1 MTPQISRINT
11 NKNLLAFSA
20 GIDST
25 ALFFILLENNI
36 PFDIA
41 IVDYNIREQ
50 SKEEVA
56 YAEKLANK
64 YNKKIFI
71 KNIKLE
77 NQSNFEKNA
86 RDIRY
91 KFFKEIIHNFSYQT
105 LITAHQ
111 LNDKLEWF
119 LMQLSK
125 GAGLV
130 ELISFEEFKED
141 DSYNIFKP
149 LIKISKKELLK
160 YLDENKIRYFTDQ
173 TNFDEKYKRN
183 YFRKNFSNRFLNEFE
198 NGVKNSFDYLQKD
211 LNSLKIDQIPIF
223 EEKELVIFNNSLD
236 DNLNLRII
244 DKNLKKR
251 GILLSS
257 LQRDEIIKQ
266 KEIVIS
272 HKVCI
277 NLTKKLIF
285 IAPSENKTMTKEF
298 KEKCRIVKLPKNIRP
313 YIYKENLFESILK
326 TLKG

>member
-1 MTPQISRINT
+1 MSPKISRINT
-11 NKNLLAFSA
+11 SKNLLAFSA
-20 GIDST
+20 GVDST

-41 IVDYNIREQ
+41 IVNYNIREQ
-50 SKEEVA
+50 SKKEVT
-56 YAEKLANK
+56 YAEELANK

-71 KNIKLE
+71 KNITIE

-91 KFFKEIIHNFSYQT
+91 SFFKEIIQNFSYQT

-119 LMQLSK
+119 FMQLSK

-130 ELISFEEFKED
+130 ELLSFEEFKEEKPF
-141 DSYNIFKP
+141 NIFKP
-149 LIKISKKELLK
+149 LVNISKNELIK
-160 YLDENKIRYFTDQ
+160 YLDKNKITYFTDQ
-173 TNFDEKYKRN
+173 TNFDEKYTRN
-183 YFRKNFSNRFLNEFE
+183 YFRNNFANKFLDEFE

-211 LNSLKIDQIPIF
+211 LNSLDINQIPIF
-223 EEKELVIFNNSLD
+223 REKELIIFNSSVD

-272 HKVCI
+272 HKICV
-277 NLTKKLIF
+277 NLTNKLIF
-285 IAPSENKTMTKEF
+285 IAPYENITMIKEF
-298 KEKCRIVKLPKNIRP
+298 KEKCRLIKLPKNIRP
-313 YIYKENLFESILK
+313 YIYKEKIFENICQVLK
-326 TLKG
+326 N

>member
-20 GIDST
+20 GVDSS

-41 IVDYNIREQ
+41 IVNYNVREQ
-50 SKEEVA
+50 SELEVT
-56 YAEKLANK
+56 YAEELANK

-71 KNIKLE
+71 KNVKLE

-91 KFFKEIIHNFSYQT
+91 DFFKEIIHNFSYQT

-125 GAGLV
+125 GAGIA

-141 DSYNIFKP
+141 SSFNIFKP
-149 LIKISKKELLK
+149 LVNITKKELLK
-160 YLDENKIRYFTDQ
+160 YLDKNKIKYFTDQ

-198 NGVKNSFDYLQKD
+198 VGVKNSFDYLQKD
-211 LNSLKIDQIPIF
+211 LDSLKINHIAIF
-223 EEKELVIFNNSLD
+223 EEKELIIFSNSLD

-272 HKVCI
+272 HKICI

-285 IAPSENKTMTKEF
+285 IAPYEKQTMTKEF
-298 KEKCRIVKLPKNIRP
+298 KEKCRLSKLPKNIRP
-313 YIYKENLFESILK
+313 YIYKENLFENILK
-326 TLKG
+326 TLKD